1 MKWYVQGLVFDTSV
15 PPKELGGKV
24 VVWRGQTAVRDAPL
38 DGFRRSIELALGSIE
53 LSSSW
58 SFGANWNIAYHW
70 RLVEEG
76 KTLSAPLPLTS
87 SWKLWIIELAFVWR
101 WFHVIRTSGSEDTT
115 ILVGLDP
122 PARPASFQLDRAAF
136 PGVKVKPEKCCFP
149 LTPL

>member
-1 MKWYVQGLVFDTSV
+1 MCTFDV
-15 PPKELGGKV
+15 LI
-24 VVWRGQTAVRDAPL
+24 R
-38 DGFRRSIELALGSIE
+38 
-53 LSSSW
+53 

-76 KTLSAPLPLTS
+76 KTLSAPS
-87 SWKLWIIELAFVWR
+87 FVWR

-136 PGVKVKPEKCCFP
+136 QESKSNPKNVAS
-149 LTPL
+149 L